1 MISYLVHF
9 ITRIKTIIIIMC
21 IAIVVIA
28 ISIVIV
34 AVANSFYLLWMRVC
48 HVVKARAT
56 EYDLVISSLFVL
68 FV

>member
-9 ITRIKTIIIIMC
+9 ITRIKTIIIITC

-34 AVANSFYLLWMRVC
+34 AVANSFYLL
-48 HVVKARAT
+48 
-56 EYDLVISSLFVL
+56 
-68 FV
+68 